1 MNSQLKQSIQ
11 ETIQHTVSN
20 VLNESVMSVLDAFE
34 REAHAKGVDLELYP
48 LSNKIVLGW
57 IARRDG
63 TPKGEGAIIIQKVLA
78 YADSIRVP
86 VALDIESRDK
96 SGELNGTQ
104 QMALINYY
112 KRFGFKLNP
121 KWKFDSNEGLYTS
134 SGPGAG
140 FIMNRPVGG

>member
-1 MNSQLKQSIQ
+1 MNSQLKQAIQ
-11 ETIQHTVSN
+11 ETIQHTESN
-20 VLNESVMSVLDAFE
+20 VLNETVKSVLDAFE
-34 REAHAKGVDLELYP
+34 REAHTKGVDLELYP
-48 LSNKIVLGW
+48 LSNKIILGW
-57 IARRDG
+57 IASRDG
-63 TPKGEGAIIIQKVLA
+63 TPKGEGAVIIQKVLA
-78 YADSIRVP
+78 YADSIREP